1 MKPSLSRWWRYPQAE
16 RLINRYL
23 ALAPREQRLLQITL
37 HTLLTL
43 LLTLMVLEPVW
54 LRIQSHHQVAAQAE
68 TEARQ
73 LQQQA
78 QRLRDTPPHD
88 PDEALRRQLAQLAG
102 EQALLDERIGR
113 LTDALVTPAQMVPLL
128 KALLEQDARLQL
140 IALSSLPRQTLTLD
154 AADPEAVLYRHAL
167 RIQLK
172 ATYPGLTAYQ
182 QRLDRLP
189 WRIYWQTLDY
199 RVTDYPYAE
208 VQIELYTLSLS
219 EEVVGG

>member
-1 MKPSLSRWWRYPQAE
+1 MKPSLRRWWRYPQAE
-16 RLINRYL
+16 RLINRFL
-23 ALAPREQRLLQITL
+23 ALAPREQKLLQITL

-43 LLTLMVLEPVW
+43 VLVLLVLEPVW
-54 LRIQSHHQVAAQAE
+54 LSIKGQHQAAAQAE
-68 TEARQ
+68 AEARQ
-73 LQQQA
+73 LQQQV
-78 QRLRDTPPHD
+78 QLLRDTPQQN
-88 PDEALRRQLAQLAG
+88 PDDLLRRQLAQLAN
-102 EQALLDERIGR
+102 EQTLLDERISR

-128 KALLEQDARLQL
+128 KALLEQDSRLQL
-140 IALSSLPRQTLTLD
+140 VALSSLPQQTLTLD
-154 AADPEAVLYRHAL
+154 AADPEAVLYRHGL

-199 RVTDYPYAE
+199 RVTDYPYAD